1 MASILTTMDEGNGG
15 FVLRRSVGTG
25 LVSEIDPVAKRL
37 LDDLNAL
44 LSKPIFKLEPA
55 APIAH
60 KVEEVE
66 EEAIAKYAIK
76 HSDAGVQAIILATYQ
91 NARAT
96 KSPLEAA
103 FDKASLDKAVIAV
116 IKQQVRDAK
125 EKSAKEKSAKE
136 KSATHPTRV
145 TPDMVTLLKT
155 ELTPPQTDDTRAKS
169 DDRWQKNSLAWR
181 FKEAIEAEDQ
191 MSLSEYID
199 SQQHLSALKYEF
211 QKRLERTW
219 GSLDDNIKLILVERP
234 AIQDYLVGTAY
245 AHEVLDI
252 NAVMNFVVNG
262 KNGFNA
268 VVDYAAVGTAR
279 VLISREKLKVPGIDQ
294 DASKVVQALK
304 EPNPDK
310 PAANIPLTRIAF
322 NSAAKAVINP
332 HIFDQSYAT
341 ILDDFL
347 KRNDIANDQTV
358 RQIRPLVLKYIKSS
372 LVPVT
377 LTNADSVIP
386 PMIAQARSSSLFLPE
401 PEPTELDGLE
411 AEKDFEIDLFD
422 DAEPQQEV
430 SEAAVKC
437 AAQLFY
443 GMVLGDE
450 LDIFNVIN
458 FFTHKY
464 LVRGQIEIQDRRLR
478 DDLQMYVFSGK
489 FTDLKTGKIVDRTRP
504 AERQMFYGQVFN
516 YGNAPA
522 ADDMVVRNQE
532 YQRLWKVLML
542 ESARYLERAQIS
554 PNPQV
559 FVSKQNV
566 MQAVEDLQY
575 NLSTHCVGMA
585 TVISPLI
592 HAELDFVI
600 RRILMRD
607 EVKRQVAPAGGS
619 WWRVVENLYM
629 AMKNTR
635 PKATIL
641 YNKAKLGNSIIRKVA
656 EYGAAKFDNNVVFSS
671 FISDVDAF
679 ITTQSI
685 LQEALTDDLKKSD
698 DDHPAALGPM
708 NGSGTPSA
716 NGSGSASGAGD
727 ARDDWDF

>member
-1 MASILTTMDEGNGG
+1 MASNLTTVDEGSGG
-15 FVLRRSVGTG
+15 FVLRRSVGSG
-25 LVSEIDPVAKRL
+25 FVSDIDPVAKHF
-37 LDDLNAL
+37 LDDLSEL
-44 LSKPIFKLEPA
+44 LSKAIFKPEPG
-55 APIAH
+55 APAD
-60 KVEEVE
+60 EAE
-66 EEAIAKYAIK
+66 EEAIAKCAIK
-76 HSDAGVQAIILATYQ
+76 HPDPAVQAAILTTYQ
-91 NARAT
+91 NARAA
-96 KSPLEAA
+96 KSPIEAA
-103 FDKASLDKAVIAV
+103 FDKVAAIDKALLVT
-116 IKQQVRDAK
+116 IKQLLREARDKA
-125 EKSAKEKSAKE
+125 AR
-136 KSATHPTRV
+136 HRTRV
-145 TPDMVTLLKT
+145 NPDIAALLKK
-155 ELTPPQTDDTRAKS
+155 ELTPAKTDDTRAKS
-169 DDRWQKNSLAWR
+169 DDRWQKDSLAWT
-181 FKEAIEAEDQ
+181 FAEAKEADDQ
-191 MSLSEYID
+191 ITLSEYID
-199 SQQHLSALKYEF
+199 SQQQLSALKYEF
-211 QKRLERTW
+211 QERVQRIW
-219 GSLDDNIKLILVERP
+219 GSLDDNIKLILDQRA
-234 AIQDYLVGTAY
+234 AIQDYVVATAY
-245 AHEVLDI
+245 LAHDVRDI
-252 NAVMNFVVNG
+252 NALMNFVLTG
-262 KNGFNA
+262 RNGFNA
-268 VVDYAAVGTAR
+268 VVDYAAVSAAR
-279 VLISREKLKVPGIDQ
+279 VLVNREKLNVPDIDK
-294 DASKVVQALK
+294 DGSDIVKALK
-304 EPNPDK
+304 SPNPDK
-310 PAANIPLTRIAF
+310 KTANIPLTKVSF
-322 NSAAKAVINP
+322 NSATKAVINP
-332 HIFDQSYAT
+332 HVFDRSYAQ
-341 ILDDFL
+341 ILDAFL
-347 KRNDIANDQTV
+347 KKNGIEGDKTV
-358 RQIRPLVLKYIKSS
+358 KQIRSLVLQQIKNSV
-372 LVPVT
+372 VPVT
-377 LTNADSVIP
+377 TTNADNLLP
-386 PMIAQARSSSLFLPE
+386 AMLAQARSSALFAQDS
-401 PEPTELDGLE
+401 EPTEVDRFE
-411 AEKDFEIDLFD
+411 AERDFDIDLFD
-422 DAEPQQEV
+422 DTEPQQEI

-516 YGNAPA
+516 VGSVPS
-522 ADDMVVRNQE
+522 ADDMVIRNEE

-542 ESARYLERAQIS
+542 ESARYLERAQMS
-554 PNPQV
+554 PNPNT

-656 EYGAAKFDNNVVFSS
+656 EYSAANFDNNATFSA

-685 LQEALTDDLKKSD
+685 LQEALTDDLKKMD
-698 DDHPAALGPM
+698 DDDLAAPAP
-708 NGSGTPSA
+708 NGSGTVSS
-716 NGSGSASGAGD
+716 NGSGSASSAGD
-727 ARDDWDF
+727 AHDDWDF

>member
-1 MASILTTMDEGNGG
+1 MASNLTTGDEGSSG
-15 FVLRRSVGTG
+15 FVLRRSVGSG
-25 LVSEIDPVAKRL
+25 FVSDIDPVARGFLDNLNDL
-37 LDDLNAL
+37 LGQA
-44 LSKPIFKLEPA
+44 IFKLEPA
-55 APIAH
+55 AHAA
-60 KVEEVE
+60 EAE
-66 EEAIAKYAIK
+66 EEAIAKCAIK
-76 HSDAGVQAIILATYQ
+76 HPDPAVQAAILTTYQ
-91 NARAT
+91 NARAA
-96 KSPLEAA
+96 KSPLDAA
-103 FDKASLDKAVIAV
+103 FDKVAAIDKALLVT
-116 IKQQVRDAK
+116 IKQLLREARDKTAK
-125 EKSAKEKSAKE
+125 HR
-136 KSATHPTRV
+136 THV
-145 TPDMVTLLKT
+145 TPDIVALLKK
-155 ELTPPQTDDTRAKS
+155 ELTPAKTDDANALP
-169 DDRWQKNSLAWR
+169 DARWQKDSLAWS
-181 FKEAIEAEDQ
+181 FATAATADDQ
-191 MSLSEYID
+191 LTLSDYID
-199 SQQHLSALKYEF
+199 SQQELSALKYEF
-211 QKRLERTW
+211 QERLQRIW
-219 GSLDDNIKLILVERP
+219 GSLDDNVKLVLVERP
-234 AIQDYLVGTAY
+234 AIQDYVVAGAY
-245 AHEVLDI
+245 LAHGVRDI
-252 NAVMNFVVNG
+252 NALMNFALTG

-268 VVDYAAVGTAR
+268 VVDYAAVSAAR
-279 VLISREKLKVPGIDQ
+279 VLVNREQLNVPDIDK
-294 DASKVVQALK
+294 DASPVVNALK
-304 EPNPDK
+304 NPNPDK
-310 PAANIPLTRIAF
+310 KRSNIPLTKVAF
-322 NSAAKAVINP
+322 NSAAKSVINP
-332 HIFDQSYAT
+332 HVFDRLNAK

-347 KRNDIANDQTV
+347 TKNKIHGDKTIK
-358 RQIRPLVLKYIKSS
+358 QIRPLVLQYIKNS

-377 LTNADSVIP
+377 PANADNVIP
-386 PMIAQARSSSLFLPE
+386 PMIAQARSSALYAQE
-401 PEPTELDGLE
+401 QEPTEVDRLE
-411 AEKDFEIDLFD
+411 AERDFDIDLFD
-422 DAEPQQEV
+422 DTQPQQEI

-464 LVRGQIEIQDRRLR
+464 LVRGHIEIQDRRLR

-516 YGNAPA
+516 YGSAPG
-522 ADDMVVRNQE
+522 ADDMVIRNDE

-542 ESARYLERAQIS
+542 ESARYLERAQLS
-554 PNPQV
+554 PNPNT

-656 EYGAAKFDNNVVFSS
+656 EYDAAKFENNAVYSS

-685 LQEALTDDLKKSD
+685 LQEALTDDLKKGD
-698 DDHPAALGPM
+698 DDDLAAPGPT
-708 NGSGTPSA
+708 NGSGLVSS